1 MNLGLTKASVYG
13 KSKAKGASL
22 IQFTA
27 NCHINAQFLDEIFA
41 QHKPKPVPS
50 SLLVPN
56 FDFLI
61 YNKQVGYAS
70 PPC

>member
-27 NCHINAQFLDEIFA
+27 NCHINAQFLDEIL
-41 QHKPKPVPS
+41 HNTSLPVPS
-50 SLLVPN
+50 LLLVPN
-56 FDFLI
+56 LI
-61 YNKQVGYAS
+61 FIIYTNKSYAS

>member
-22 IQFTA
+22 IHFTA

-41 QHKPKPVPS
+41 QHKPASTFPV
-50 SLLVPN
+50 
-56 FDFLI
+56 
-61 YNKQVGYAS
+61 AS
-70 PPC
+70 T